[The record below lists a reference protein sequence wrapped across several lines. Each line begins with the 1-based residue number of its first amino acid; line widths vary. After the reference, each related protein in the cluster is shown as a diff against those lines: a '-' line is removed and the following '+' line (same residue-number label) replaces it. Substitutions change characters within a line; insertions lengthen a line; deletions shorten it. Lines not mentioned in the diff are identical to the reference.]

1 MTASELFQTGKLDEA
16 IAAQTA
22 QVKSSPADQSK
33 RLFLFE
39 LLAFA
44 GDFDRARKQ
53 LDALQFDEIE
63 LQAAAAD
70 YQKVLEAEELRRK
83 VFRDGTQ
90 PKFLIDVPPEHVRL
104 RLEGLQRLRE
114 GNKAAATESVAQA
127 AEAAPSISGKL
138 NDQPFAD
145 LRDCDDLFGTVLEVF
160 SQGLYFWVPLET
172 IESIALVAP
181 RFPRDLLWVKARIE
195 TAGGSGQVFFP
206 ALYPRS
212 HEHRDQQ
219 VRLGRQ
225 TDWTEDD
232 GPVLGCGL
240 RMFLA
245 GDDVSTILEW
255 RDLQIEPQAGSPSP
269 GAAEDAATEKGET
282 E

>member
-1 MTASELFQTGKLDEA
+1 MTATELFQAGKLDEA

-22 QVKSSPADQSK
+22 QVKASPADQSK

-44 GDFDRARKQ
+44 GDLDRARKQ
-53 LDALQFDEIE
+53 LDALHYEEIE

-70 YQKVLEAEELRRK
+70 YQKVLDAEQQRRK
-83 VFRDGTQ
+83 VFRDGVQ
-90 PKFLIDVPPEHVRL
+90 PKFLVDVPPEHVRL

-114 GNKAAATESVAQA
+114 GNKAAATESLAQA
-127 AEAAPSISGKL
+127 AEAAASIDGTL
-138 NDQPFAD
+138 NDKPFED

-181 RFPRDLLWVKARIE
+181 RFPRDLLWAKARIE
-195 TAGGSGQVFFP
+195 TASGAGQVFLP
-206 ALYPRS
+206 ALYPTS
-212 HEHRDQQ
+212 HEHRDEQ

-245 GDDVSTILEW
+245 GDDASTVLEW
-255 RDLQIEPQAGSPSP
+255 RDVQITPPAGSTPPES
-269 GAAEDAATEKGET
+269 AAEDPGAE
-282 E
+282 